1 MSSSDVSYYIVVLVL
16 NTSLVK
22 VFTFYKYIFS

>member
-1 MSSSDVSYYIVVLVL
+1 MSSYDVSYYIVVLVL